1 MKLTV
6 VRHTKVDV
14 PKGICYGV
22 SDVDLAATAPNEIER
37 IVRELQ
43 NEIFDV
49 VYTSPLSRCRV
60 LAKAIRP
67 EQEQIADARLLE
79 LNFGDWEM
87 ASWQQIYESEEG
99 KIWFDDYLHEKCPN
113 GQSYMDIVAAMK
125 DFITE
130 LQQKEYEHVLIVAH
144 AGIIRT
150 LISLTK
156 QRNPFGVL
164 ELPIAFG
171 DIFTFDI

>member
-22 SDVDLAATAPNEIER
+22 TDVPLANSAPDEIER
-37 IVRELQ
+37 ITRDLQ
-43 NEIFDV
+43 KEQFDAV
-49 VYTSPLSRCRV
+49 FTSPLSRCRI

-67 EQEQIADARLLE
+67 EQEQFVDDRLLE

-87 ASWQQIYESEEG
+87 VSWQQIYESEQG
-99 KIWFDDYLHEKCPN
+99 GVWFNDFIHEKCPN
-113 GQSYMDIVAAMK
+113 GQSYTDMVAAVK
-125 DFITE
+125 DFIAE
-130 LQQKEYEHVLIVAH
+130 LQEKEYEHVLIVAH

-150 LISLTK
+150 LISQTK

-171 DIFTFDI
+171 EIFTFEI